1 MRWPGCAALFEATI
15 LKQVSRT
22 VLCTQIT
29 WESCYNA
36 DSDSLGL
43 GGALTAG
50 ISEQLHSLQMVL
62 GGTRLW
68 LERLSRPG
76 HC

>member
-43 GGALTAG
+43 GGG
-50 ISEQLHSLQMVL
+50 
-62 GGTRLW
+62 
-68 LERLSRPG
+68 P
-76 HC
+76 